1 MVTSDLMIQY
11 VPLIAASD
19 PTPLPQKQQQPAE
32 GATELEL
39 KMQAVLELH
48 GLASSSSRS
57 RETRDLYRRRAAR
70 RILSVRRA

>member
-1 MVTSDLMIQY
+1 
-11 VPLIAASD
+11 
-19 PTPLPQKQQQPAE
+19 
-32 GATELEL
+32 
-39 KMQAVLELH
+39 MQAVLELH